1 MCLATPCYAHGQM
14 LSIAI
19 PKGRI
24 SEQAGDL
31 LLMLGV
37 GVRRSEA
44 GMLRRALLLR
54 TTSRSVAVVVW
65 RCHDIVG
72 FVMRGYVCAGFV
84 GGDVVRESRL
94 CVPSPVDLRIS
105 PCRLSLALRRQN
117 SILQPRKLRVATKYP
132 NAVKVFLGYSE
143 SVAYVSLRGGMEAA
157 PLLGA
162 AEVVADI
169 VDTGSTLAANG
180 LSEVRRMAPVT
191 ARIVLNECIA
201 RLRPRAMRV
210 VTDML
215 RLATAYL

>member
-1 MCLATPCYAHGQM
+1 M
-14 LSIAI
+14 
-19 PKGRI
+19 
-24 SEQAGDL
+24 

-72 FVMRGYVCAGFV
+72 FVMRGYVCAGVV

-94 CVPSPVDLRIS
+94 GVPSPVDLRIS

-117 SILQPRKLRVATKYP
+117 AVWQPCKLRVATKYP
-132 NAVKVFLGYSE
+132 NAVKVFLGYRE